1 MIVLILVL
9 IVIFNFILQT
19 AIFPYISIF
28 GVEPNIALLVVI
40 SMAIFKGRFYGAFL
54 GLIIGLIQDILFSP
68 VLGVNSFILFFV
80 GYLVGLMENR
90 VIKDNL
96 SLPIFLSILAT
107 IYYNFTY
114 YIFMFF
120 LSKNISFL
128 SFTRDVLLIEIL
140 YNCILSIPI
149 YKIFSKIFVVPKIR
163 FGSKQRW
170 SHWRFLRRYLIDITS

>member
-1 MIVLILVL
+1 MIVLIFVLVVL
-9 IVIFNFILQT
+9 INFILQT
-19 AIFPYISIF
+19 AIFPYISVF

-54 GLIIGLIQDILFSP
+54 GFTIGVIQDIIFSP
-68 VLGVNSFILFFV
+68 VLGVNSFILFFA
-80 GYLVGLMENR
+80 GYIVGLIENK

-96 SLPIFLSILAT
+96 FIPLLLSILGT

-128 SFTRDVLLIEIL
+128 SFTKDVLLVEII
-140 YNCILSIPI
+140 YNSILSMPI
-149 YKIFSKIFVVPKIR
+149 YKIFSKIFVVPQIR
-163 FGSKQRW
+163 FGSK
-170 SHWRFLRRYLIDITS
+170 